1 MPWESDQELFG
12 TVRDKLHAAVIGD
25 VMDQLGLH
33 DQFLPPSIRAL
44 RPDMVVIGRAMP
56 VLEADV
62 HAVDPERPANPV
74 MGRPFGLMFEALDDL
89 RPDEVYLC
97 TGASPRYALWGEL
110 MTTRARRLGAAGA
123 VLDGYARD
131 TRTLLRGTFPVFSFG
146 SYGQD
151 QGPRGKV
158 VDFRTRIRIGATWVS
173 PGDVVVG
180 DIDGVC
186 IVPKAAEADVFRLA
200 LEKVEGENLVRQA
213 IESGMPTVE
222 AFERFGI
229 M

>member
-12 TVRDKLHAAVIGD
+12 IVRERLFTAVIGD
-25 VMDQLGLH
+25 VMDQLGMH
-33 DQFLPPSIRAL
+33 DQFLPPAIRAL
-44 RPDMVVIGRAMP
+44 RPDMLVVGRAMP
-56 VLEADV
+56 VLEADTHTV
-62 HAVDPERPANPV
+62 VSERPANPV
-74 MGRPFGLMFEALDDL
+74 MGKPFGLMFEALDDL

-110 MTTRARRLGAAGA
+110 MTARASKLGAAGA
-123 VLDGYARD
+123 VLDGFVRD
-131 TRTLLRGTFPVFSFG
+131 TRALLGGTFPVFSFG

-180 DIDGVC
+180 DVDGVC
-186 IVPKAAEADVFRLA
+186 VVPRAAEADVFRLA

-213 IESGMPTVE
+213 IEDGMGTVE

>member
-1 MPWESDQELFG
+1 MAWETDQELFG
-12 TVRDKLHAAVIGD
+12 IVRERLFTAVIGD

-44 RPDMVVIGRAMP
+44 RNDMVLAGRAMP
-56 VLEADV
+56 VLEADTHTV
-62 HAVDPERPANPV
+62 TSERSTNPV

-89 RPDEVYLC
+89 RPAEVYLC

-110 MTTRARRLGAAGA
+110 MTARARRLGAAGA
-123 VLDGYARD
+123 VLDGYVRD
-131 TRTLLRGTFPVFSFG
+131 SRTLLGGPFPVFSHG

-158 VDFRTRIRIGATWVS
+158 VDFRTRIRIGATWVN

-180 DIDGVC
+180 DVDGVC
-186 IVPKAAEADVFRLA
+186 VVPRAAERDVFRLA
-200 LEKVEGENLVRQA
+200 LEKVDGENLVRQA
-213 IESGMPTVE
+213 IESGMGTVE

>member
-1 MPWESDQELFG
+1 MAWETDQELFG
-12 TVRDKLHAAVIGD
+12 IVRERLFTAVIGD

-44 RPDMVVIGRAMP
+44 RSDMVLAGRAMP
-56 VLEADV
+56 VLEADTHTV
-62 HAVDPERPANPV
+62 TSERATNPV
-74 MGRPFGLMFEALDDL
+74 MGMPFGLMFAALDDL
-89 RPDEVYLC
+89 GPGEVYLC

-110 MTTRARRLGAAGA
+110 MTARASRLGAAGA
-123 VLDGYARD
+123 VLDGYVRD
-131 TRTLLRGTFPVFSFG
+131 SRALLGGPFPVFSYG

-158 VDFRTRIRIGATWVS
+158 VDFRTRIRIGATWVD

-180 DIDGVC
+180 DVDGVC
-186 IVPKAAEADVFRLA
+186 VVPRAAEQEVFRLA
-200 LEKVEGENLVRQA
+200 LEKVDGENLVRQA
-213 IESGMPTVE
+213 IEGGMGTVE

>member
-1 MPWESDQELFG
+1 MPWDSSQDLFSA
-12 TVRDKLHAAVIGD
+12 VRQKLFTAVIGD

-33 DQFLPPSIRAL
+33 DQFLPPAIRPL
-44 RPDMVVIGRAMP
+44 RPDMVVVGRAMP

-62 HAVDPERPANPV
+62 HATDPERPGNPV
-74 MGRPFGLMFEALDDL
+74 MAKPFGPMFQALDDL
-89 RPDEVYLC
+89 QRDEVYLG
-97 TGASPRYALWGEL
+97 TGSSPRYALWGEL
-110 MTTRARRLGAAGA
+110 MTLRATRLGAAGA

-131 TRTLLRGTFPVFSFG
+131 TRVLTSGPFPVFSFG

-158 VDFRTRIRIGATWVS
+158 VDFRTRVRLGATWVN

-180 DIDGVC
+180 DMDGVC
-186 IVPKAAEADVFRLA
+186 IVPRETETEVFRLA
-200 LEKVEGENLVRQA
+200 LEKVDGEHRVRQA
-213 IESGMPTVE
+213 IDSGMSTVE